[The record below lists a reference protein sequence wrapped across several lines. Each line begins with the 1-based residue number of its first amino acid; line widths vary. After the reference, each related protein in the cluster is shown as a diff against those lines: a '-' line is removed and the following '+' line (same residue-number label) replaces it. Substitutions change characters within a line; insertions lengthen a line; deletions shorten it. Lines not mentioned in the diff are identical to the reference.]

1 MGGSHAAC
9 RGQIT
14 PRIGQSECQGALRR
28 ASLAGAWWPADAPSW
43 LDTRLGESVTPVDES
58 TLRERIRLLLAA
70 GALDRHPERMPT
82 RALSP
87 APALA
92 GSPSMHA
99 VPCRICGEAGAEVA
113 FFDLQQ
119 RAETYVHSEPCAR
132 LWLEGARDMT
142 A

>member
-1 MGGSHAAC
+1 
-9 RGQIT
+9 
-14 PRIGQSECQGALRR
+14 
-28 ASLAGAWWPADAPSW
+28 
-43 LDTRLGESVTPVDES
+43 VDES
-58 TLRERIRLLLAA
+58 TLRERIRSLLAA

-92 GSPSMHA
+92 GSPPAPA
-99 VPCRICGEAGAEVA
+99 VPCLICGGAGAEVA
-113 FFDLQQ
+113 FFDLER

-132 LWLEGARDMT
+132 LWLDVARGMT